1 MWTCTDD
8 IEGKKIYP
16 VTEYSRSNSIALLIS
31 NIHFNNP
38 RLNLHGADAH
48 AMGNLLNYLG
58 YEAIDD
64 KIISFSKH
72 RKLFNTDSVFVVIMS
87 HGNLGTICGSD
98 NQNFEIDHIYER
110 LNTKN
115 CPALMNKPKVIIIQA
130 CRGGNEGIVDI
141 SGSTQ
146 LRARENSYP
155 LKNNNGGKAH
165 IEKDFIGFYSTTPY
179 TTAFGKLGSVSD
191 FIKHIC
197 DVIFARCHQDDIEE
211 LFKKVMQRFEDSPS
225 ELKQMPTR
233 ETLTKHFYLFPGSA
247 I

>member
-1 MWTCTDD
+1 Q
-8 IEGKKIYP
+8 IYP

-58 YEAIDD
+58 YEVLYYEDLSAQAIDD

-165 IEKDFIGFYSTTPY
+165 IEKDFIGFYSTTPCKFSSFFSLFINNLLALCY
-179 TTAFGKLGSVSD
+179 NLYYRGYHNQILTCLLQVQLQPLPQFRTRNTTK
-191 FIKHIC
+191 
-197 DVIFARCHQDDIEE
+197 E
-211 LFKKVMQRFEDSPS
+211 
-225 ELKQMPTR
+225 R
-233 ETLTKHFYLFPGSA
+233 ETLTKHFYLFPGK
-247 I
+247 